1 MYLLADNLQ
10 TYHEVF
16 VPGKTDPQMLL
27 RNAIAASIFTDY
39 MLYEQEN
46 EVRIV
51 ANPLADVA
59 VGTDTIYSTYLGETY
74 SEAVSDPLKQVESVL
89 SHLPVENWTAYG
101 YVGFDIARFYS
112 AYSKAIE
119 QPMLYFFVP
128 EIELRITDKGVHI
141 RSIKS
146 PSKLLE
152 AISVEV
158 QQPEYKVTPPT
169 VEPGDNQEYESR
181 VGDLV
186 SAIQR
191 GELHKAIISRS
202 VEVKGNLDVLGTYNV
217 GAAVNNSAR
226 SYCFKL
232 GDVRSVGF
240 SPEILMEVNASGFV
254 ITNPLAGTRHR
265 EADPVKDALLHDE
278 LFTDAKEVK
287 EHALSVW
294 LAQNEVAQVCQPET
308 VQVFDFM
315 EVKKYRTVQHL
326 SSRVGGQLK
335 TDKSL
340 WDALKVLFPGITVS
354 GINKKL
360 ALEWIDRLED
370 RPRGLYAGGIGW
382 VDSDGT
388 ADIAIAIRS
397 AYQYGDSVY
406 LNAGAGIVGESVP
419 EKEYVE
425 SVNKM
430 NTILSNIVME
440 SEEK

>member
-1 MYLLADNLQ
+1 MYLLANNLQ

-16 VPGKTDPQMLL
+16 VPGKTDPLMLL
-27 RNAIAASIFTDY
+27 RNAIASGIFKDY
-39 MLYEQEN
+39 MMYEGEN
-46 EVRIV
+46 EIRIV

-59 VGTDTIYSTYLGETY
+59 VDSETVFSSYQGETC
-74 SEAVSDPLKQVESVL
+74 SEAVSDPLKQVETVL
-89 SHLPVENWTAYG
+89 GHLPVESWTAYG

-112 AYSKAIE
+112 TYSKTIK
-119 QPMLYFFVP
+119 QPILYFFVP

-146 PSKLLE
+146 PTKLLE
-152 AISVEV
+152 AMSVETR
-158 QQPEYKVTPPT
+158 QPEYHATPPT
-169 VEPGDNQEYESR
+169 VELGDNQEYEER
-181 VGDLV
+181 VGSLV

-191 GELHKAIISRS
+191 GDLHKAIISRS
-202 VEVKGNLDVLGTYNV
+202 VEVKGNLDVLGTYTL
-217 GAAVNNSAR
+217 GAASNNSAR

-254 ITNPLAGTRHR
+254 MTNPLAGTRHR
-265 EADPVKDALLHDE
+265 EADPEKDALLHDE

-294 LAQNEVAQVCQPET
+294 LAQEEIGQVCQPET

-315 EVKKYRTVQHL
+315 EVKKYRCVQHL

-340 WDALKVLFPGITVS
+340 WDALKALFPGITVS

-360 ALEWIDRLED
+360 ALDWIDRLED
-370 RPRGLYAGGIGW
+370 QPRGLYAGGIGW

-388 ADIAIAIRS
+388 ADLAIAIRS

-406 LNAGAGIVGESVP
+406 LNAGAGIVGESIP
-419 EKEYVE
+419 KNEYIE

-430 NTILSNIVME
+430 NTMLSNIVME
-440 SEEK
+440 PES

>member
-1 MYLLADNLQ
+1 MYLLANNLQ

-16 VPGKTDPQMLL
+16 VPGKTDPLMLL
-27 RNAIAASIFTDY
+27 RNAIASGIFNDY
-39 MLYEQEN
+39 MMYEGEN
-46 EVRIV
+46 EIRIV

-59 VGTDTIYSTYLGETY
+59 VNSEMVFSSYKGETC
-74 SEAVSDPLKQVESVL
+74 SEAVSDPLKQVETVL
-89 SHLPVENWTAYG
+89 GHLPVENWTAYG

-112 AYSKAIE
+112 TYSKAIK
-119 QPMLYFFVP
+119 QPILYFFVP

-141 RSIKS
+141 RSINS
-146 PSKLLE
+146 PTKLLE
-152 AISVEV
+152 TMSVETH
-158 QQPEYKVTPPT
+158 QPEYCATPPT
-169 VEPGDNQEYESR
+169 VEVGDNQEYEAR
-181 VGDLV
+181 VGSLV

-191 GELHKAIISRS
+191 GDLHKAIISRS
-202 VEVKGNLDVLGTYNV
+202 VEVKGNLNVLGTYTL
-217 GAAVNNSAR
+217 GAASNNSAR

-232 GDVRSVGF
+232 GEVRSVGF

-254 ITNPLAGTRHR
+254 MTNPLAGTRHR
-265 EADPVKDALLHDE
+265 EADPEKDAVLHNE

-294 LAQNEVAQVCQPET
+294 LAQDEIAQVCQPET

-315 EVKKYRTVQHL
+315 EVKKYRCVQHL

-354 GINKKL
+354 GIDKKL
-360 ALEWIDRLED
+360 ALEWINRLED
-370 RPRGLYAGGIGW
+370 QPRGLYAGGIGW

-388 ADIAIAIRS
+388 ADLAIAIRS
-397 AYQYGDSVY
+397 AYQYGDSVH
-406 LNAGAGIVGESVP
+406 LNAGAGIVGESIP
-419 EKEYVE
+419 KNEYIE

-430 NTILSNIVME
+430 NTMLSNIVME
-440 SEEK
+440 SES

>member
-16 VPGKTDPQMLL
+16 VPGKTDPLMLL
-27 RNAIAASIFTDY
+27 RNAIAADIFNDY
-39 MLYEQEN
+39 MMYEGEN

-59 VGTDTIYSTYLGETY
+59 VGTETIHSSYLGDTY
-74 SEAVSDPLKQVESVL
+74 SEAVKDPLKQVETVL

-112 AYSKAIE
+112 SYSKAIE

-128 EIELRITDKGVHI
+128 EIELRITKKGVHI
-141 RSIKS
+141 RSVNS
-146 PSKLLE
+146 PTKLLE
-152 AISVEV
+152 AISTET
-158 QQPEYKVTPPT
+158 QQPEYQTTSPT
-169 VEPGDNQEYESR
+169 IESGDNQQYESR
-181 VGDLV
+181 VADLV
-186 SAIQR
+186 SAIQQ
-191 GELHKAIISRS
+191 GDLHKAIISRS
-202 VEVKGNLDVLGTYNV
+202 VQVKGNLNVVGTYTL
-217 GAAVNNSAR
+217 GAAHNNSAR
-226 SYCFKL
+226 SYCFQL

-265 EADPVKDALLHDE
+265 EADPAKDATLHEE

-294 LAQNEVAQVCQPET
+294 LAQQEIAQVCQPET

-354 GINKKL
+354 GINKKA

-370 RPRGLYAGGIGW
+370 QPRGIYAGGIGW

-388 ADIAIAIRS
+388 ADLAIAIRS

-419 EKEYVE
+419 EREYTE

-430 NTILSNIVME
+430 NTMLSNIVLE
-440 SEEK
+440 SE

>member
-16 VPGKTDPQMLL
+16 VPGKTDPMMLL
-27 RNAIAASIFTDY
+27 RNAIAAGIFDDY
-39 MLYEQEN
+39 MMYEGEN

-51 ANPLADVA
+51 ANPIADVA
-59 VGTDTIYSTYLGETY
+59 VGKDTIFSSYRGDTY
-74 SEAVSDPLKQVESVL
+74 SEPVNDPLKQVETVL
-89 SHLPVENWTAYG
+89 NHLPVESWTAYG

-141 RSIKS
+141 RSINS
-146 PSKLLE
+146 PTQLLE
-152 AISVEV
+152 ALSAKTE
-158 QQPEYKVTPPT
+158 QPEYTATPPE
-169 VEPGDNQEYESR
+169 VEVGDNHQYETR
-181 VGDLV
+181 VADLV

-202 VEVKGNLDVLGTYNV
+202 VEVKGNLDVLGTYTL
-217 GAAVNNSAR
+217 GAASNNSAR

-232 GDVRSVGF
+232 KDVRSVGF
-240 SPEILMEVNASGFV
+240 SPEILMEVNDSGFV

-265 EADPVKDALLHDE
+265 ETDPAKDAVLHGE

-287 EHALSVW
+287 EHALSIW
-294 LAQNEVAQVCQPET
+294 LAQDEISQVCQPET
-308 VQVFDFM
+308 IQIFDFM
-315 EVKKYRTVQHL
+315 EVKKYRCVQHL

-370 RPRGLYAGGIGW
+370 KPRGLYAGGIGW

-388 ADIAIAIRS
+388 ADLAIAIRS
-397 AYQYGDSVY
+397 AYQYKDSVY

-419 EKEYVE
+419 QKEYVE

-430 NTILSNIVME
+430 NTMLSNIVME
-440 SEEK
+440 SEG

>member
-1 MYLLADNLQ
+1 MYLLANNLQ

-16 VPGKTDPQMLL
+16 VPGKTNPLMLL
-27 RNAIAASIFTDY
+27 QNAIAAGIFEDY
-39 MLYEQEN
+39 MMYQREH

-59 VGTDTIYSTYLGETY
+59 VGTDTIYSNYLGDTY
-74 SEAVSDPLKQVESVL
+74 SETVSDPLKQVETVL
-89 SHLPVENWTAYG
+89 NHLPVEGWTAYG

-141 RSIKS
+141 RSINS
-146 PSKLLE
+146 PTKLLE
-152 AISVEV
+152 AISAET
-158 QQPEYKVTPPT
+158 QAPEYQTTPPT
-169 VEPGDNQEYESR
+169 VQPGDNQEYETK
-181 VGDLV
+181 VADLV

-191 GELHKAIISRS
+191 GDLHKAIISRS
-202 VEVKGNLDVLGTYNV
+202 VEVRGNLDVLGTYTL
-217 GAAVNNSAR
+217 GAASNNSAR

-265 EADPVKDALLHDE
+265 EADPTKDALLHEE

-294 LAQNEVAQVCQPET
+294 LAQDEINQVCQPET

-354 GINKKL
+354 GINKKA

-370 RPRGLYAGGIGW
+370 KPRGLYAGGIGW

-397 AYQYGDSVY
+397 AYQYGDNVQ

-419 EKEYVE
+419 EREYIE

-430 NTILSNIVME
+430 NTMLSNIVME
-440 SEEK
+440 SES

>member
-1 MYLLADNLQ
+1 MYLLANNFQ

-16 VPGKTDPQMLL
+16 VPGKTDPLMLL
-27 RNAIAASIFTDY
+27 RNALAANIFDDY
-39 MLYEQEN
+39 MMYEGEN

-59 VGTDTIYSTYLGETY
+59 VGSDTIYSQYLGETY
-74 SEAVSDPLKQVESVL
+74 SEAASDPFKQVETVL

-112 AYSKAIE
+112 AYSKAIS

-141 RSIKS
+141 RSINS

-152 AISVEV
+152 AMSAETE
-158 QQPEYKVTPPT
+158 PPDYRATPPR
-169 VEPGDNQEYESR
+169 VASGDNREYETR
-181 VGDLV
+181 VANLI

-191 GELHKAIISRS
+191 GDLHKAIISRC
-202 VEVKGNLDVLGTYNV
+202 VEVRGNLDVLGTYTL
-217 GAAVNNSAR
+217 GAASNNSAR

-240 SPEILMEVNASGFV
+240 SPEILMEVNAGGFV
-254 ITNPLAGTRHR
+254 MTNPLAGTRHR
-265 EADPVKDALLHDE
+265 ESDPAKDAILHSQ

-287 EHALSVW
+287 EHALSIW
-294 LAQNEVAQVCQPET
+294 LAQDEVAQVCQPET

-315 EVKKYRTVQHL
+315 EVKKYRCVQHL

-335 TDKSL
+335 SDKSL
-340 WDALKVLFPGITVS
+340 WDALRVLFPGITVS

-370 RPRGLYAGGIGW
+370 KPRGLYAGGIGW

-388 ADIAIAIRS
+388 ADLAIAIRS
-397 AYQYGDSVY
+397 AYQYGDNVC

-419 EKEYVE
+419 QNEYVE

-430 NTILSNIVME
+430 NTMLSNIVME
-440 SEEK
+440 S

>member
-16 VPGKTDPQMLL
+16 VPGKTDPLILL
-27 RNAIAASIFTDY
+27 QNAIASGIFNDY
-39 MLYEQEN
+39 MMYEGEN

-59 VGTDTIYSTYLGETY
+59 VDSESIYSNYLGETHF
-74 SEAVSDPLKQVESVL
+74 EKVTDPFKQVETVL
-89 SHLPVENWTAYG
+89 NHLPIENWTAYG

-112 AYSKAIE
+112 AYSKSIK

-128 EIELRITDKGVHI
+128 EIELRITDKGVHL
-141 RSIKS
+141 RSINS
-146 PSKLLE
+146 PTRLLE
-152 AISVEV
+152 AMSAESHRPEYRATPPSVEV
-158 QQPEYKVTPPT
+158 EDK
-169 VEPGDNQEYESR
+169 QEYEAR
-181 VGDLV
+181 VSKLV

-191 GELHKAIISRS
+191 GDLHKAIISRS
-202 VEVKGNLDVLGTYNV
+202 VEVKGNLDVLGTYTL
-217 GAAVNNSAR
+217 GAMINNSAR
-226 SYCFKL
+226 SYCFRL

-240 SPEILMEVNASGFV
+240 SPEILMEVNTSGFV

-265 EADPVKDALLHDE
+265 ETDPDKDAVLHNE

-294 LAQNEVAQVCQPET
+294 LAQEEITQVCQSET

-315 EVKKYRTVQHL
+315 EVKKYRCVQHL

-335 TDKSL
+335 SDKSL

-370 RPRGLYAGGIGW
+370 EPRGLYAGGIGW

-388 ADIAIAIRS
+388 ADLAIAIRS

-419 EKEYVE
+419 KNEYIE

-430 NTILSNIVME
+430 NTMLSNIVME
-440 SEEK
+440 SEI